1 MKLHKELRLH
11 KHIDE
16 LYKWKN
22 SEPFIPPF
30 VEISP
35 ISYCNQKCKF
45 CYTTHLM
52 KKLEKMPTEIMKKIF
67 TEFSIVGIKGLRIQG
82 IGEPTLHPDLAE
94 CINLAGK
101 TVVKKKYDGGLVES
115 KIDIALTT
123 NGVLLKPKMIQE
135 CIENL
140 FSVKISVIDSS
151 KKRYSEF
158 HRVDENQ
165 WNLVVKN
172 IEYATNFIKASNLKC
187 NFHTTIYAE
196 DTTYENLFEIT
207 NFCKNLGFSLVTISN
222 ALYSPRTPNPNS
234 KNTDF
239 KKLEDHENYLK
250 NLETKLLDLEDKD
263 FSVDL
268 CMRNSKGVQRS
279 YVDESKK
286 INCPGINF
294 STVID
299 AKGFIYP
306 CWRYWGKEEY
316 SYGNLHENT
325 FLDIWMSENRIKVNK
340 KMSEEYYSE
349 STCVPCSHNRINEQL
364 LELQRSTGWENF
376 LS

>member
-22 SEPFIPPF
+22 KELFIPPF
-30 VEISP
+30 VEVSP

-45 CYTTHLM
+45 CYTTGLM
-52 KKLEKMPTEIMKKIF
+52 KKLEKMETETLKKLF
-67 TEFSIVGIKGLRIQG
+67 TEFCDVGIKGLRIQG

-94 CINLAGK
+94 CINLAGAK
-101 TVVKKKYDGGLVES
+101 DL
-115 KIDIALTT
+115 DIALTT
-123 NGVLLKPKMIQE
+123 NGVLLKPKMSEE

-151 KKRYSEF
+151 AERYAEF
-158 HRVDENQ
+158 HRVPLNQ

-172 IEYATNFIKASNLKC
+172 IEYATNYIKKNNLKC

-196 DTTYENLFEIT
+196 DSTYENLFEIT
-207 NFCKNLGFSLVTISN
+207 SFCKDIGFSLVTVSN
-222 ALYSPRTPNPNS
+222 ALYSPRTPNPED
-234 KNTDF
+234 KKDKF
-239 KKLEDHENYLK
+239 KKIEDHEIYLK
-250 NLETKLLDLEDKD
+250 NIEEKLLSLEDKK

-268 CMRNSKGVQRS
+268 CLRNTKGVQGS

-286 INCPGINF
+286 IDCPGINF

-299 AKGFIYP
+299 AKGYVYP

-316 SYGNLHENT
+316 AYGNINKDT
-325 FLDIWMSENRIKVNK
+325 FEDIWMSKTRELVNK
-340 KMSEEYYSE
+340 KMSTEYYSE
-349 STCVPCSHNRINEQL
+349 STCTPCSHNRINEQL
-364 LELQRSTGWENF
+364 LELKRSTGWENF